1 MMCENTIYS
10 SIGHVLSIEE
20 VESPSIFN
28 KSSGGNSAVK
38 KKILRSFFKDVAFQI
53 LDDFDLRILLLDK
66 TVRLD
71 LDSLME
77 KFDVFFEKVQPT
89 VVTFSSFMEVIVR
102 KAENEADRPDIKVG
116 STNGEQTGQY

>member
-1 MMCENTIYS
+1 M
-10 SIGHVLSIEE
+10 
-20 VESPSIFN
+20 
-28 KSSGGNSAVK
+28 K

-53 LDDFDLRILLLDK
+53 LDDFDIRILLLDK

-102 KAENEADRPDIKVG
+102 KAENEADRPDLKV
-116 STNGEQTGQY
+116 SI